1 MYCKCTAKSI
11 LCQAKDTFGWTYLQ
25 PIIMQFS
32 LHQSFLFPLYVAAS
46 SENIEML
53 KSFVEHINYV
63 DNINEKC
70 DGLAPI
76 EAAVKAGHFEI
87 VNKLIL
93 DLNKQLPSLICH
105 KIIGIV
111 SSIYAL
117 YSYRSNFHEW
127 EKWAKKQENQ
137 EDAQVPIQNC
147 NCCEIPKKKVRQE
160 IPDIDFSEM
169 VLDDSDDDEVEEVVE
184 DEDGDEN

>member
-1 MYCKCTAKSI
+1 
-11 LCQAKDTFGWTYLQ
+11 
-25 PIIMQFS
+25 MQCS

-46 SENIEML
+46 SGNIEML

-76 EAAVKAGHFEI
+76 EAAAKVGHFEI

-127 EKWAKKQENQ
+127 EK
-137 EDAQVPIQNC
+137 
-147 NCCEIPKKKVRQE
+147 
-160 IPDIDFSEM
+160 
-169 VLDDSDDDEVEEVVE
+169 
-184 DEDGDEN
+184 